1 MSGHKTSLLLSAA
14 LTLLIPSASL
24 AKVGKESSL
33 WKWTSSGGHH
43 DSIVQVSCGGGI
55 GTGVIVDV
63 ARNKPVGSGF
73 EGLCITAY
81 HVVEPDKG
89 KREVEVK
96 YKNGR
101 VSEKA
106 LVVEFDKKRDIALL
120 WVWVPSGIHAT
131 AIAAKPAGP
140 GDRLEFSGLGGGSK
154 LDCCLRHFSA
164 SASAPTTADEI
175 LSDVPLLPGDS
186 GGPVFNERH
195 ELVGII
201 SGGWFWWD
209 GGIRTDAGNAIRVTW
224 PGRACNVA
232 AINSIRRQAP
242 QWYTAAR
249 SVQQP
254 EIVTV
259 NATVPGPDQV
269 VDSGEGMTTR

>member
-1 MSGHKTSLLLSAA
+1 MCGDRTSLLLSAL

-24 AKVGKESSL
+24 AQVGKESSL
-33 WKWTSSGGHH
+33 WKWTSTAEHH

-55 GTGVIVDV
+55 GTGVIIDV
-63 ARNKPVGSGF
+63 ARDKPVGVGF

-81 HVVEPDKG
+81 HVVEPDDG
-89 KREVEVK
+89 KREIEVK

-106 LVVEFDKKRDIALL
+106 LIVEFDKKRDVAML
-120 WVWVPSGIHAT
+120 WVWVPAGIKPAV
-131 AIAAKPAGP
+131 IAARPAGA

-154 LDCCLRHFSA
+154 LDCCIRHFSA
-164 SASAPTTADEI
+164 NASAPTTADEI

-186 GGPVFNERH
+186 GGPVFNDRH

-209 GGIRTDAGNAIRVTW
+209 GGIRTDAGNAISVTW

-232 AINSIRRQAP
+232 VIKRVRKQAP
-242 QWYTAAR
+242 QWYANRLPAK
-249 SVQQP
+249 QP
-254 EIVTV
+254 EIIPV
-259 NATVPGPDQV
+259 NAIAPERV
-269 VDSGEGMTTR
+269 VDSGDGTTTR